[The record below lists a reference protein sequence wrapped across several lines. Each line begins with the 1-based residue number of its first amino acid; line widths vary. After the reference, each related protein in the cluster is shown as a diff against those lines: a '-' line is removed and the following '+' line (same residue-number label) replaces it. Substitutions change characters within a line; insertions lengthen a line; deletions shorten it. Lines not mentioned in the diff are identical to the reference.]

1 MSTKS
6 ENYRTAKIL
15 MYVNTVKA
23 MLIIF
28 LLDIPVNSR
37 NIKDVKG
44 TVYTIVYFKIN
55 TAFHKHFVK

>member
-1 MSTKS
+1 
-6 ENYRTAKIL
+6 

-28 LLDIPVNSR
+28 LLDIPVNSK